1 MSIIPVFGEKELTKA
16 CLLLGFIVLEDR
28 GKGGHKLAKHPI
40 RKPKNPRQYEH
51 ITIPTA
57 REYHSLD
64 FRSDIIKE
72 IMEFG
77 FNKEQVIAGLKG
89 KKKILKRLLK

>member
-16 CLLLGFIVLEDR
+16 CHLLGFIVLDNR
-28 GKGGHKLAKHPI
+28 GKGGHKLAKHPS
-40 RKPKNPRQYEH
+40 RKPKSPRQFEH

-64 FRSDIIKE
+64 FRSDIIGDYG
-72 IMEFG
+72 IR
-77 FNKEQVIAGLKG
+77 I
-89 KKKILKRLLK
+89 